1 MALVGIVTLEQTK
14 RPLGYINCPPVASVS
29 TSTPASARTA
39 GVIYLRLSPLVE
51 RGTQTGFHPLL
62 HPP

>member
-1 MALVGIVTLEQTK
+1 VALVGIVTLEQTK

-39 GVIYLRLSPLVE
+39 GVISQAESARRARYADRLSSSLASA
-51 RGTQTGFHPLL
+51 
-62 HPP
+62 